1 MHIFAEN
8 KNIYPQI
15 MQNNTKI
22 RQQAILDIIQSGPV
36 SNQEELAQ
44 RLMQAGIETTQAT
57 LSRDLR
63 ALKISKVPGEGYV
76 TTAPR
81 RQSVATDLS
90 SGILRIQFSGQ
101 LGVVKTLP
109 GLANAVASLIDHQ
122 AVFPV
127 IGTIAGDDT
136 ILLILREGSAPN
148 AVLLALSPLF
158 PEIKNRLV
166 I

>member
-44 RLMQAGIETTQAT
+44 RLKQAGIETTQAT

-136 ILLILREGSAPN
+136 ILLILREGSAPQ

-166 I
+166 L

>member
-44 RLMQAGIETTQAT
+44 RLKQAGIETTQAT

-90 SGILRIQFSGQ
+90 SGILKIQFSGQ

-166 I
+166 L

>member
-1 MHIFAEN
+1 
-8 KNIYPQI
+8 

-44 RLMQAGIETTQAT
+44 RLKEAGIETTQAT

-76 TTAPR
+76 TATPR
-81 RQSVATDLS
+81 SQSVATDLS

-101 LGVVKTLP
+101 LCVVKTLP
-109 GLANAVASLIDHQ
+109 
-122 AVFPV
+122 
-127 IGTIAGDDT
+127 DT
-136 ILLILREGSAPN
+136 ILLILREGAAPDTVLN
-148 AVLLALSPLF
+148 ALTPLF

>member
-8 KNIYPQI
+8 KNIYPNI

-44 RLMQAGIETTQAT
+44 RLKQAGIETTQAT

-166 I
+166 L

>member
-44 RLMQAGIETTQAT
+44 RLKQAGIETTQAT

-166 I
+166 L